1 MPMTHEP
8 VRPGILKPATTA
20 VAAMIAALLM
30 AIIIFRALALPPI
43 FDGSMNLQVAWNLAE
58 GSGYHRSYAEQPVFP
73 REVQTNGPFILTA
86 ALAYRAFGMGVMQ
99 SQLANIAFLLL
110 LAGAACWI
118 GRSMRGRLCDGL
130 LAVILTLSTPGLV
143 KFGFGGYGEIPSLA
157 LGLAGLAAYPW
168 AGTGPAIGLRTLL
181 GAALLGAAVTT
192 KTVMLVCVIPFSL
205 VMFVHA
211 VSRPLPLASRGLRAV
226 LLVAGFL
233 APVVAW
239 EAYRML
245 ALGGLDSY
253 RAWWA
258 LETASISREAGVKGG
273 VAASLAA
280 KVAAHFGKLAN
291 FLQVS
296 APFASAWLVLPFAA
310 AVLVPRQ
317 AGAARWIL
325 LALLGA
331 AAAYFAWWLGLTPT
345 PKAWHRRI
353 FNGMILLNIAW
364 VLVAG
369 ALMAGPVVAAWRRQL
384 GLAMMLAAAAFAAAF
399 LGQTR
404 VHGALGP
411 LEVDHVHRAVSMLR
425 ALPRDAHV
433 YAAGWSSAPQISL
446 LAGRP
451 LLDINDIPHDAL
463 AAASPAFLV
472 VDQEGGHSVASRRIL
487 TMYPSIAMIEGNTL
501 PQIYRFDARVL
512 AGTPEVADLSQR
524 VALGTLDDAQA
535 LGFHKAEGDGRWA
548 SGDIAVRTPYRGE
561 DTLALEA
568 YVLPPASYDRD
579 RPPSLS
585 IHVDD
590 CQLPGLPTTSGL
602 RVIDIPLDACAPEP
616 GREVTIRISSDTLVE
631 SSFTKDDRAMA
642 FIAKSLELK
651 DLHP

>member
-1 MPMTHEP
+1 MPMTNGP
-8 VRPGILKPATTA
+8 APPSIPKPATTA
-20 VAAMIAALLM
+20 TAAMVAALLM
-30 AIIIFRALALPPI
+30 VVIIFRALALPPI

-58 GSGYHRSYAEQPVFP
+58 GSGYHRNYAEQPVFP
-73 REVQTNGPFILTA
+73 REVQTNGPFILAA

-118 GRSMRGRLCDGL
+118 GRSIRGQLRDGL
-130 LAVILTLSTPGLV
+130 LAVILALSTPGLV

-157 LGLAGLAAYPW
+157 LALAGLAVYPW

-205 VMFVHA
+205 VMFAHA
-211 VSRPLPLASRGLRAV
+211 VSRPRPLVSRVFDAV
-226 LLVAGFL
+226 LLVAGLL

-239 EAYRML
+239 EAYRMF
-245 ALGGLDSY
+245 ALGGVDAY
-253 RAWWA
+253 RAWWV
-258 LETASISREAGVKGG
+258 LETASISRQAGVDG

-280 KVAAHFGKLAN
+280 KVMAHFGKLAT
-291 FLQVS
+291 FLQLS
-296 APFASAWLVLPFAA
+296 TPFTGAWLLLPFAA

-331 AAAYFAWWLGLTPT
+331 TAAYFAWWLGLTPT

-353 FNGMILLNIAW
+353 FNGMILLNLAW
-364 VLVAG
+364 VLVGG
-369 ALMAGPVVAAWRRQL
+369 ALMAGPVVAAWRRRL
-384 GLAMMLAAAAFAAAF
+384 GLAMMLAAVAFAATF
-399 LGQTR
+399 FGQTR

-411 LEVDHVHRAVSMLR
+411 LEVDHVHRGVSMLR
-425 ALPRDAHV
+425 ALPSDAHV
-433 YAAGWSSAPQISL
+433 YAAGWNSAPQISL

-451 LLDINDIPHDAL
+451 LLDVNDIPHDAL

-472 VDQEGGHSVASRRIL
+472 VDQESGHSVASRRIL
-487 TMYPSIAMIEGNTL
+487 AMYPSTAMIEGNTL

-512 AGTPEVADLSQR
+512 AATPEVADLSQR
-524 VALGTLDDAQA
+524 AALGTLDDAQA

-579 RPPSLS
+579 HPPTLS
-585 IHVDD
+585 IRVDD
-590 CQLPGLPTTSGL
+590 CPLPALPTTSGL

-616 GREVTIRISSDTLVE
+616 GREVTIRISSDALVE
-631 SSFTKDDRAMA
+631 SSFTKDDRSMA

-651 DLHP
+651 DLRP